1 MGVLNRYIAIEIFKG
16 TFVCAVVLVALVDF
30 FTLADELRAL
40 GKGSYSLKKVFLYVA
55 LTSPRVFYDLFP
67 SAALVGTM
75 FSMGS
80 MANNREI
87 VAMRSAGISV
97 FHIIWAVMRAG
108 LVLVVIALIV
118 GELIAPIS
126 ERWAKEFKATAQND
140 QVASWSIYGF
150 WTRDGNSFINIRQIY
165 DRNSLGDISI
175 YELDDNQQ
183 LESLSHA
190 DKAIY
195 DGGKWV
201 LDQREETEI
210 RPDRVIVSKTD
221 RSIWNSEIDPE
232 LLSVVVV
239 RPDNLSVYGLAKYIQ
254 FLRDNGQQS
263 EQFELALWGRIIN
276 PFVTLV
282 MLLITVPFILNVSRT
297 MSMGQRVMIGVV
309 IGLGFILI
317 DRLVGHIGLVYHL
330 DPFAAAIIPGGVFF
344 ILALILTRRIY

>member
-1 MGVLNRYIAIEIFKG
+1 MNVLNRYIAIEIFKG
-16 TFVCAVVLVALVDF
+16 TFVCAIVLVALVDF

-40 GKGSYSLKKVFLYVA
+40 GEGSYSLKKIFFYIV
-55 LTSPRVFYDLFP
+55 LTSPRVFYELLP
-67 SAALVGTM
+67 SSALVGTM

-87 VAMRSAGISV
+87 VAMRSAGVSV
-97 FHIIWAVMRAG
+97 YQIIWAVMRAG
-108 LVLVVIALIV
+108 LVLVLVAVIV
-118 GELIAPIS
+118 GELMAPVS
-126 ERWAKEFKATAQND
+126 ERWAKEFKATAKND

-175 YELDDNQQ
+175 YKLDNDQQ
-183 LESLSHA
+183 LVSLTHSE
-190 DKAIY
+190 KASY
-195 DGGKWV
+195 RGGKW
-201 LDQREETEI
+201 LLEQREETEI
-210 RPDRVIVSKTD
+210 NPGRVVVKTEAKSYWDSK
-221 RSIWNSEIDPE
+221 IDPE

-239 RPDNLSVYGLAKYIQ
+239 RPDNLSVFGLAKYIQ
-254 FLRDNGQQS
+254 FLQDNGQQS
-263 EQFELALWGRIIN
+263 EQFKLAFWGRIIN

-297 MSMGQRVMIGVV
+297 VSMGQRIMIGVV
-309 IGLGFILI
+309 IGLGFILV

-344 ILALILTRRIY
+344 VLALVLTRKIY